1 MRSLTVQEKVGQL
14 FVLPFYGDNP
24 NSRTR
29 EYKEL
34 YHWVRDLRIG
44 GLILIN
50 RTRGGTVQ
58 RAQPYAVATFLNR
71 VQKLAKVP
79 LLVAGDFE
87 RGVSMRVESTTVFP
101 HAMAFGAGH
110 DPSASRFEG
119 EVTAR
124 EARAL
129 GFQWIL
135 APDADVNNNPDN
147 PIINIRSYGENP
159 QDVAAHVAAFIE
171 GAHSNPKFP
180 VLVTAKHF
188 PGHGDTAV
196 DTHMGLATIGA
207 DRARLDK
214 VELPPFRRAI
224 AAKVDAIMT
233 AHIAVPALDAP
244 DVPATLSRKLL
255 TGLLRQELG
264 FGGIIVTD
272 ALEMGGV
279 SGGGG
284 SGEVAVRAL
293 EAGADVLLMP
303 SRPEEAIRVV
313 VNAVREGRITRER
326 LDQSV
331 ERILAA
337 KARVGLDRKRLVDL
351 EAISDELDSPEVL
364 ERAQEI
370 ADHAV
375 TLVKNNLNVV
385 PLKPAD
391 SVCFL
396 VLAEGRRSVEGQK
409 LLEELRRRSPKAPAI
424 LLDPSVPDAELD
436 NAAGKATACDKIVVA
451 AFVSVGAYRGNVA
464 LEGNFPKLI
473 EALVAS
479 KRPVALVAL
488 GSPYLLRSFPGVS
501 SYLATCST
509 VPTSETAAVKA
520 LYGEIPV
527 TGRLPVTVV
536 SPQSSVIS
544 RQTLGFLLTT
554 DN

>member
-1 MRSLTVQEKVGQL
+1 MRSLSVQEKVGQL

-29 EYKEL
+29 EYRDL
-34 YHWVRDLRIG
+34 YHWVRDLRVG

-50 RTRGGTVQ
+50 RTRNGTIQ
-58 RAQPYAVATFLNR
+58 RAQPYTVAAFLNR
-71 VQKLAKVP
+71 MQRLAKVP

-110 DPSASRFEG
+110 DLAASRFEG

-171 GAHSNPKFP
+171 GAHSNAKFP

-188 PGHGDTAV
+188 PGHGDTTV
-196 DTHMGLATIGA
+196 NTHVGLATIGA
-207 DRARLDK
+207 DRAHLDK
-214 VELPPFRRAI
+214 VELPPFRSAI
-224 AAKVDAIMT
+224 ASQVDAIMT

-244 DVPATLSRKLL
+244 DIPATLSHKLL
-255 TGLLRQELG
+255 TGLLREELG
-264 FGGIIVTD
+264 FHGIIVTD

-284 SGEVAVRAL
+284 PGEVAVRAL

-303 SRPEEAIRVV
+303 SRPEEAIRAV
-313 VNAVREGRITRER
+313 VNAVRDGRISRAR

-375 TLVKNNLNVV
+375 ALVKNNQNVV
-385 PLKPAD
+385 PLKLAD
-391 SVCFL
+391 SACFL

-409 LLEELRRRSPKAPAI
+409 FLEELRRRSPKATAI
-424 LLDPSVPDAELD
+424 LLDPSLPDTDLD
-436 NAAGKATACDKIVVA
+436 AAAGKAVACEKIVVA
-451 AFVSVGAYRGNVA
+451 AFVSVAAYRDNVA
-464 LEGNFPKLI
+464 LAGNFPKLVQT
-473 EALVAS
+473 LVDS
-479 KRPVALVAL
+479 KRPVVLVAL
-488 GSPYLLRSFPGVS
+488 GNPYLLRSFPGVS
-501 SYLATCST
+501 AYLATCST
-509 VPTSETAAVKA
+509 VPPSETAAVKA
-520 LYGEIPV
+520 LYGEIPI
-527 TGRLPVTVV
+527 TGRLPVTIGA
-536 SPQSSVIS
+536 PAP
-544 RQTLGFLLTT
+544 
-554 DN
+554 